1 MVIHP
6 KYSVSKLVE
15 TIKTTTSKALRPK
28 FTFLNKIYWDNK
40 EIWAKGY
47 FVSSGNERRS
57 NQKIRRITRKKRNS
71 TSKA

>member
-1 MVIHP
+1 MVIFL

-15 TIKTTTSKALRPK
+15 TIKITTNKALRVK

-40 EIWAKGY
+40 EIWVKGY
-47 FVSSGNERRS
+47 FVSSGNKRRS
-57 NQKIRRITRKKRNS
+57 NQKICKIIRKRRNS